1 MKCILKSR
9 VLTFAV
15 VVLGFFVVSLFTGHS
30 VMASPE
36 MLAAGLMLPFVV
48 GDTVGTSNE
57 LTILLK
63 EQGDAFEQFKFAN
76 DARLKS
82 IEEKGYAPADIVE
95 KVEKINS
102 DISQLTS
109 DISEIAKKSNRP
121 NFGAGEGK
129 GLTPEQMEYKSAVQR
144 FIRKGDIDGLK
155 ELERKAFQRGSDVDG
170 GYLIHSEMES
180 EIDRVASTVSAM
192 RSIADV
198 KTIGKTSQ
206 ELRVKT
212 SGTSARWV
220 GEGEEPGGET
230 TNAKYAKIEIFA
242 EEMEVEPWAYNSA
255 LEDADFDIEA
265 DIVDEA
271 GIGFG
276 EAEGDAFINGNGV
289 KKPRGILD
297 YSKVANASY
306 AWNKIGYI
314 ASGASGDFAASNPGD
329 KVIDLIHSLRSSY
342 RNGAVLLMAD
352 TTLGKLRQIKDG
364 TGHFYLFNPDP
375 TGQFGG
381 MVLGVPVV
389 IDDNMPVMGS
399 NSYSIAF
406 GNFRRAYRIVDRRGI
421 SLIRD
426 NLTNKGTTK
435 FNFRKRVGGGVKNF
449 EAVKLMKFAT
459 S

>member
-9 VLTFAV
+9 ILTFAV
-15 VVLGFFVVSLFTGHS
+15 VVLGFVVVSLFIGTS

-36 MLAAGLMLPFVV
+36 LLAAGLMMPFVV
-48 GDTVGTSNE
+48 GDTSGASNE
-57 LTILLK
+57 LTRLLK
-63 EQGDAFEQFKFAN
+63 EQGDAFEQFKSAN
-76 DARLKS
+76 DARLKA

-95 KVEKINS
+95 KVDKINT
-102 DISQLTS
+102 DISQLTK
-109 DISEIAKKSNRP
+109 DIDEVAKKANRP
-121 NFGAGEGK
+121 QMSGEAK
-129 GLTPEQMEYKSAVQR
+129 GLTPEQLEYKSAVQR
-144 FIRKGDIDGLK
+144 FIRKGDDSGLRD
-155 ELERKAFQRGSDVDG
+155 LERKAFQRGSDVDG

-180 EIDRVASTVSAM
+180 EIDRVASTVSNM

-198 KTIGKTSQ
+198 RTIGKTSQ
-206 ELRVKT
+206 EIRVKT
-212 SGTSARWV
+212 SGTAARWV
-220 GEGEEPGGET
+220 GEGEAGGET

-289 KKPRGILD
+289 KKPRGLLD
-297 YSKVANASY
+297 YTKVANSSY
-306 AWNKIGYI
+306 AWGKLGYI

-342 RNGAVLLMAD
+342 RSGAALLMAD

-389 IDDNMPVMGS
+389 IDDNMPVIGS
-399 NSYSIAF
+399 NSYSIAY

-426 NLTNKGTTK
+426 NLTSKGTTK

>member
-15 VVLGFFVVSLFTGHS
+15 VVLGFVAVSLFTGTS

-48 GDTVGTSNE
+48 GDTSGTSNE
-57 LTILLK
+57 LTRLLK
-63 EQGDAFEQFKFAN
+63 EQGDAFEQFKSAN
-76 DARLKS
+76 DARLKA
-82 IEEKGYAPADIVE
+82 IEEKGFAPADIVE
-95 KVEKINS
+95 KVEKINT
-102 DISQLTS
+102 DISQLTK
-109 DISEIAKKSNRP
+109 DINEVAKKASRP
-121 NFGAGEGK
+121 QMSGDSKK
-129 GLTPEQMEYKSAVQR
+129 GLTSEQMEYKSGVQR
-144 FIRKGDIDGLK
+144 FIRKGDDSGLR

-180 EIDRVASTVSAM
+180 EIDRVAATVSNM

-198 KTIGKTSQ
+198 RTIGKTSQ

-220 GEGEEPGGET
+220 GEGEAGGET

-255 LEDADFDIEA
+255 LEDQDFDIEA

-297 YSKVANASY
+297 YTKVANASY

-329 KVIDLIHSLRSSY
+329 KVIDLIHSLKSSY
-342 RNGAVLLMAD
+342 RVGAVLIMAD
-352 TTLGKLRQIKDG
+352 TTLGKLRQVKDG

-389 IDDNMPVMGS
+389 VDDNMPVMGS
-399 NSYSIAF
+399 NSYSIAY

-426 NLTNKGTTK
+426 NLTSKGTTK

-449 EAVKLMKFAT
+449 EAIKLMKFAT

>member
-1 MKCILKSR
+1 M
-9 VLTFAV
+9 
-15 VVLGFFVVSLFTGHS
+15 
-30 VMASPE
+30 
-36 MLAAGLMLPFVV
+36 
-48 GDTVGTSNE
+48 SNVTDQE
-57 LTILLK
+57 LVNLLK
-63 EQGDAFEQFKFAN
+63 QQGEAFEQFKSAN
-76 DARLKS
+76 DSRLKA

-95 KVEKINS
+95 KVEKINT
-102 DISQLTS
+102 DISQLTK
-109 DISEIAKKSNRP
+109 DINEVAKKANRP
-121 NFGAGEGK
+121 QIGGEGK
-129 GLTPEQMEYKSAVQR
+129 GLTPEQMEYKSGVQR
-144 FIRKGDIDGLK
+144 FIRKGDDSGLR

-180 EIDRVASTVSAM
+180 EIDRVASTVSSM

-198 KTIGKTSQ
+198 RTIGKTSQ

-220 GEGEEPGGET
+220 GEGEAGGET

-289 KKPRGILD
+289 KKPRGVLD
-297 YSKVANASY
+297 YTKVANASY
-306 AWNKIGYI
+306 AWGKLGYI

-329 KVIDLIHSLRSSY
+329 KVIDLIHALKSSY
-342 RNGAVLLMAD
+342 RSGAVLLMAD

-389 IDDNMPVMGS
+389 IDDNMPVIGS
-399 NSYSIAF
+399 NSYSIAY

-426 NLTNKGTTK
+426 NLTSKGTTK

>member
-15 VVLGFFVVSLFTGHS
+15 VVFGFFVVSLFTGTS

-36 MLAAGLMLPFVV
+36 LLAAGLMMPFVV
-48 GDTVGTSNE
+48 GDTSGTSNE
-57 LTILLK
+57 LTRLLK
-63 EQGDAFEQFKFAN
+63 EQGDAFEQFKSAN
-76 DARLKS
+76 DARLKA
-82 IEEKGYAPADIVE
+82 IEEKGYAPADIVD
-95 KVEKINS
+95 KVEKINT
-102 DISQLTS
+102 DISQLTK
-109 DISEIAKKSNRP
+109 DINEVAKKANRP
-121 NFGAGEGK
+121 QMSGEGK
-129 GLTPEQMEYKSAVQR
+129 GLTPEQMEYKSGVQR
-144 FIRKGDIDGLK
+144 FIRKGDDSGLR

-180 EIDRVASTVSAM
+180 EIDRVASTVSNM

-198 KTIGKTSQ
+198 RTIGKTSQ

-220 GEGEEPGGET
+220 GESEAGGET

-255 LEDADFDIEA
+255 LEDQDFDIEA

-289 KKPRGILD
+289 KKPRGVLD
-297 YSKVANASY
+297 YTKVANASY
-306 AWNKIGYI
+306 AWGKLGYI

-329 KVIDLIHSLRSSY
+329 KVIDLIHSLRSTY
-342 RNGAVLLMAD
+342 RVGAVLLMAD

-364 TGHFYLFNPDP
+364 AGNFYLFNPDP

-381 MVLGVPVV
+381 MVLGVPVIV
-389 IDDNMPVMGS
+389 DDNMPVIGS
-399 NSYSIAF
+399 NSYSIAY

-426 NLTNKGTTK
+426 NLTSKGTTK

-449 EAVKLMKFAT
+449 EAVKLMKFA
-459 S
+459 SS

>member
-15 VVLGFFVVSLFTGHS
+15 VVFGFVVVSLLTGTS

-36 MLAAGLMLPFVV
+36 LLAAGLMMPFVV
-48 GDTVGTSNE
+48 GDTSGASNE
-57 LTILLK
+57 LTRLLK
-63 EQGDAFEQFKFAN
+63 EQGDAFEQFKSAN
-76 DARLKS
+76 DARLKA

-95 KVEKINS
+95 KVEKINT
-102 DISQLTS
+102 DISQLTK
-109 DISEIAKKSNRP
+109 DINEVAKKANRP
-121 NFGAGEGK
+121 QMSGEGK
-129 GLTPEQMEYKSAVQR
+129 GLTPEQLEYKSGVQR
-144 FIRKGDIDGLK
+144 FIRKGDDSGLR

-180 EIDRVASTVSAM
+180 EIDRVAATVSNM

-198 KTIGKTSQ
+198 RTIGKTSQ
-206 ELRVKT
+206 ELRVKN
-212 SGTSARWV
+212 SGTAARWV
-220 GEGEEPGGET
+220 GEGEAGGET
-230 TNAKYAKIEIFA
+230 TNPKYAKIEIFA

-289 KKPRGILD
+289 KKPRGVLD
-297 YSKVANASY
+297 YTKVANASY
-306 AWNKIGYI
+306 AWGKLGYI

-329 KVIDLIHSLRSSY
+329 KIIDLIHALRSSY
-342 RNGAVLLMAD
+342 RVGAVLLMAD

-399 NSYSIAF
+399 NSYSIAY

-426 NLTNKGTTK
+426 NLTSKGTTK

>member
-15 VVLGFFVVSLFTGHS
+15 VVFGFVVVSLLTGTS

-36 MLAAGLMLPFVV
+36 LLAAGLMMPFVV
-48 GDTVGTSNE
+48 GDTSGASNE
-57 LTILLK
+57 LTRLLK
-63 EQGDAFEQFKFAN
+63 EQGDAFEQFKSAN
-76 DARLKS
+76 DARLKA

-95 KVEKINS
+95 KVEKINT
-102 DISQLTS
+102 DISQLTK
-109 DISEIAKKSNRP
+109 DINEVAKKANRP
-121 NFGAGEGK
+121 QMSGEGK
-129 GLTPEQMEYKSAVQR
+129 GLTPEQLEYKSGVQR
-144 FIRKGDIDGLK
+144 FIRKGDDSGLR

-180 EIDRVASTVSAM
+180 EIDRVAATVSNM

-198 KTIGKTSQ
+198 RTIGKTSQ

-212 SGTSARWV
+212 SGTAARWV
-220 GEGEEPGGET
+220 GEGEAGGET
-230 TNAKYAKIEIFA
+230 TNPKYAKIEIFA

-289 KKPRGILD
+289 KKPRGVLD
-297 YSKVANASY
+297 YTKVANASY
-306 AWNKIGYI
+306 AWGKLGYI

-329 KVIDLIHSLRSSY
+329 KIIDLIHALRSSY
-342 RNGAVLLMAD
+342 RVGAVLLMAD

-399 NSYSIAF
+399 NSYSIAY

-426 NLTNKGTTK
+426 NLTSKGTTK